1 MLLFPREV
9 SFLPFRMDAFHKS
22 AIKSP
27 QNIIQKPP
35 DTPRAKPLA
44 AISFTS
50 PPPSQEDDLRVDEKD
65 SAYTSPAAATEF
77 VQRTQI
83 DSLAVAIGT
92 AHGLYAHEPRLDFVR
107 LEQIRQ
113 RVEIPLVLHGA
124 SGLSEQDVQHCIRRG
139 ICKVNVATELK
150 IAFADAL
157 KGYFYNNPAA
167 NDPRHYMQPA
177 KAAMKEVVTRII
189 GVCGSEGKI

>member
-1 MLLFPREV
+1 MAKAKFERT
-9 SFLPFRMDAFHKS
+9 
-22 AIKSP
+22 
-27 QNIIQKPP
+27 KPHCN
-35 DTPRAKPLA
+35 
-44 AISFTS
+44 
-50 PPPSQEDDLRVDEKD
+50 
-65 SAYTSPAAATEF
+65 
-77 VQRTQI
+77 
-83 DSLAVAIGT
+83 IGT
-92 AHGLYAHEPRLDFVR
+92 IGHVDH
-107 LEQIRQ
+107 
-113 RVEIPLVLHGA
+113 A

>member
-1 MLLFPREV
+1 ADRNRSHWSTSKTPSYTKSV
-9 SFLPFRMDAFHKS
+9 SW
-22 AIKSP
+22 
-27 QNIIQKPP
+27 
-35 DTPRAKPLA
+35 
-44 AISFTS
+44 
-50 PPPSQEDDLRVDEKD
+50 
-65 SAYTSPAAATEF
+65 
-77 VQRTQI
+77 
-83 DSLAVAIGT
+83 
-92 AHGLYAHEPRLDFVR
+92 
-107 LEQIRQ
+107 
-113 RVEIPLVLHGA
+113 
-124 SGLSEQDVQHCIRRG
+124 QHHLRRG